1 MDARPPHDADVPDQP
16 LAERRSRQRVLYSKE
31 QLLGRSPIYLRRR
44 RDKHQFVAHLAA
56 AVFLVGLS
64 MWWVIPLHSFAGPV
78 LFTFAPG
85 HGVHEGD
92 LVTLFFLA
100 VALRSTVKAILIGR
114 RRPVP
119 VRVS

>member
-1 MDARPPHDADVPDQP
+1 MDAREPQ
-16 LAERRSRQRVLYSKE
+16 ERRGRQRVLYSRA

-44 RDKHQFVAHLAA
+44 RDKQQFAAHLAA
-56 AVFLVGLS
+56 ALFLLGLS
-64 MWWVIPLHSFAGPV
+64 LWWVIPLHSFAGPV

-100 VALRSTVKAILIGR
+100 VAARSVVKAVLIGR
-114 RRPVP
+114 RRPVA
-119 VRVS
+119 VASR